1 MRITQKTLTGIALL
15 LAFSFASV
23 AQAAPTTWTIDPVH
37 SKVSFSIRH
46 FFSKVPGSFNKF
58 SGTIVYDPERPEA
71 SSVKVEIDPAS
82 IDTENEKRDGHL
94 KSEDFFFVEKHPT
107 MTFVS
112 TKVLPGSE
120 KGKLTVQ
127 GDLTMRGVTKPVT
140 LDATFLGAGPTFQ
153 GTQHAGFEAT
163 AKVNRKDFNIL
174 WNRALDQGGTVLG
187 DDVEIRIGIEAS
199 SKPAEA
205 PAKAASSAPATK
217 S

>member
-46 FFSKVPGSFNKF
+46 FFSKVPGSFTKF
-58 SGTIVYDPERPEA
+58 SATIVYDPDKPEA
-71 SSVKVEIDPAS
+71 SSVKAEIDATS
-82 IDTENEKRDGHL
+82 INTENEKRDAHL
-94 KSEDFFFVEKHPT
+94 KSEDFFFVEKYPT
-107 MTFVS
+107 LTFVS
-112 TKVLPGSE
+112 TKVLAAE

-140 LDATFLGAGPTFQ
+140 LDVTFLGAGPTFQ
-153 GTQHAGFEAT
+153 GMQNAGFEAT
-163 AKVNRKDFNIL
+163 TKVNRKDFNIL
-174 WNRALDQGGTVLG
+174 WNRTLDQGGTLLG
-187 DDVEIRIGIEAS
+187 DDVDIKIGIEAS
-199 SKPAEA
+199 SKTGDA
-205 PAKAASSAPATK
+205 PAKAESTPSAK